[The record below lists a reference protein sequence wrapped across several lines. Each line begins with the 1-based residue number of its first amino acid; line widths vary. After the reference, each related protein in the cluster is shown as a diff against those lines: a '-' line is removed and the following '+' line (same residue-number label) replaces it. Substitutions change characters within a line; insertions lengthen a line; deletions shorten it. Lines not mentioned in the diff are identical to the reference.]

1 MPLPLFSCDAQGQAT
16 CHAPRL
22 PISAAIDTIQRG
34 GGIHLAAFL
43 AAPAGGLGL
52 PLGSQLAQAVAA
64 ALLAL
69 GAGADDRTVLPYA
82 TPEWPD

>member
-1 MPLPLFSCDAQGQAT
+1 MPSPLYAAQCRGKHA

-22 PISAAIDTIQRG
+22 PLPAAIHAIQRG